1 MKRMIQALVVAA
13 AIGTLASMA
22 SAQPTPVIHRRHV
35 RQEARIH
42 QGVRSGQLTR
52 GEARRLQAG
61 ERHIAMM
68 NRRAHRDGRVTMR
81 ERERIARAQNRES
94 RRIFRLKHNR
104 REA

>member
-1 MKRMIQALVVAA
+1 MKRLIQ
-13 AIGTLASMA
+13 TLAIAAVIATFAGLA

-52 GEARRLQAG
+52 GEAHRLQAG
-61 ERHIAMM
+61 ERHIARM
-68 NRRAHRDGRVTMR
+68 NQRAHADGRVTYR
-81 ERERIARAQNRES
+81 ERARINRAQNRES
-94 RRIFRLKHNR
+94 RRIYRLKHNR